1 MPDIFNSN
9 QDSKSDISNSGLKT
23 PQKFQ
28 PRPVN
33 KRAPGVLEEMKKDE
47 ALCHTR
53 SPLSAFCFYPDRV
66 KFANKDAEE
75 KIILLLRKHPI
86 TNLGWIIIAFLMIIA
101 PTFLPLLTFFEF
113 LPTEFRAVFIIIW
126 YLITTAYVIEEFL
139 SWFFHVNIITDERII
154 EVDFAN
160 LFYREMTDANID
172 EIQDVTVEMG
182 GAFRTSVNYGNI
194 VIQTA
199 AQIPKIEF
207 EAVPQPDKV
216 ARILRELRI
225 EEEIEKL
232 EGRVR

>member
-9 QDSKSDISNSGLKT
+9 QHSKRDVSDSSLKT
-23 PQKFQ
+23 PQKIHSK
-28 PRPVN
+28 PVN
-33 KRAPGVLEEMKKDE
+33 KRAPGILEEMKKEE

-53 SPLSAFCFYPDRV
+53 SPLSAFCFYPNRV

-75 KIILLLRKHPI
+75 KVILLLRKHPI
-86 TNLGWIIIAFLMIIA
+86 TNLGWIIIVFLMIIA
-101 PTFLPLLTFFEF
+101 PAFLPFIIFFEL
-113 LPTEFRAVFIIIW
+113 LPVEFRAVFIIIW
-126 YLITTAYVIEEFL
+126 YLITTAFILEKFL

-154 EVDFAN
+154 EVDFVN

-172 EIQDVTVEMG
+172 EIQDVTVEIG

-194 VIQTA
+194 VIQTS

-207 EAVPQPDKV
+207 EAVPQPDKI